1 MILTTQK
8 YQVCYIQSSH
18 PGHGRPSLNDCIKG
32 GGLSKMDPEA
42 SSTLNIKQTIT
53 ISIHLIIL
61 QDIFIADCREPLKSQ
76 ERLLMRPWYTVGAR
90 GGGLSHE
97 EGVHCVPET
106 PVLWELEEWPATLI
120 KCHQNCP
127 CSSWGLEF
135 GQEVRIQRLSRMRSC
150 RKQVNL
156 RPPLVTS
163 AKCMD

>member
-32 GGLSKMDPEA
+32 GALSKMDPEA
-42 SSTLNIKQTIT
+42 SSTLNIKRTIT

-61 QDIFIADCREPLKSQ
+61 QDIFIADCWKPLKSQ
-76 ERLLMRPWYTVGAR
+76 ERLLMWPWYTVGAQGVFVTWGR
-90 GGGLSHE
+90 CTLCPRDPSSVGAGGMTSNSD
-97 EGVHCVPET
+97 
-106 PVLWELEEWPATLI
+106 
-120 KCHQNCP
+120 CHQNCP